1 MERKACPTV
10 ALARRAG
17 GDRLREL
24 AERADVSRMGKEYNE
39 GSD

>member
-17 GDRLREL
+17 GDRLCEPVGH
-24 AERADVSRMGKEYNE
+24 ADVSRMGKEYNE